1 MSYQVFVDA
10 QLLWDPY
17 DDNDVVSSASIS
29 QAVNAAAYLD
39 MEITSSNVPINE
51 GSSSVEVRWESK
63 TLFYGRVTDVS
74 QGIDGSWQ
82 VSAVSNIDRLND
94 VLVRPHSTSGDV
106 GEQVPS
112 TLSGYF
118 NWLVEQYNERA
129 VGGYRINV
137 RTNQGDELHEG
148 ALSVS
153 EDGWPTVAAAV
164 QDGVL
169 SYGGYLDFIPYS
181 GGADIDFYADIHDA
195 NLQIVDLGENIT
207 DITVKRSSEGQ
218 RTALVP
224 YGSDDDGN
232 NYDLTSATST
242 DLQLVRNAGYSVLGD
257 AIYDPEYVAE
267 YGYREERH
275 EFPGVT
281 SVAELLREAVPYLR
295 TMVAPRLTVEC
306 RAVDMAL
313 YREGYEHLRVGQAV
327 RVRSEPH
334 GVDEYLAVQD
344 MDLDLMDPSQTTYT
358 LGVSYD
364 TLTGQQ
370 SAYLAQLNG
379 SINHALDRVTEA
391 EDTISHV
398 VNDVDVEYYV
408 SDSPDEPIGG
418 EWGVGTITAVDN
430 KYVFSHVR
438 KEQADGTVA
447 ISDPTLLTTQVR
459 HSLQLHRDLGDDV
472 VWVSYVAANYDVTD
486 EAAGIVR
493 IYGQMGGWE
502 AEEQG
507 AVTVAFGFQ
516 DSAYQTG
523 ESLAGVG
530 VVTEKS
536 SDIDFGRTDIVSYVD
551 NGRVGV
557 YIRLT
562 GKVLVNLYADGDGF
576 STPFIELKSEPSGTK
591 VFDLAET
598 QTTYE
603 SAILQADNALRL
615 YVQATYTTQAATE
628 EIQSAFDL
636 RANQIEASVSE
647 KMDTEVANQTFVNQS
662 TFNQFSDSITT
673 SVEQTQTIANGA
685 SSAASAAQSTADSAL
700 EAAQGAASDLTEF
713 AQSVT
718 GDLSDLQSQIDGS
731 IQTWFYEGVPTLENA
746 PASGWTTDAIRNN
759 HLGDLYYDTDTD
771 YAYRFMQVDG
781 AYSWDRIQDTD
792 AIKALADAAAAQ
804 DTADG
809 KRRVFV
815 AQPMPPYDV
824 GDLWAQG
831 STGDLMRC
839 QVAKTAN
846 QSYSSSDWVLAT
858 KYTDDTTADAAAEA
872 AQTAITKATEVEQ
885 TVDGITTT
893 VSETV
898 QTANEAYTKAST
910 LEQTVDGFE
919 ARLDGIVGVNL
930 IPNSTNPQSSDDWS
944 AWFTPAAN
952 ATNSCGLA
960 GTFNFPEGTKVG
972 DTFTLSLELDWTSFT
987 AGTGGALVLP
997 HIQFYWNN
1005 SRSSGIPR
1013 VFDDNFAHASA
1024 AAGTRAFSYTGKIT
1038 TTAQATGTVCYNFR
1052 TDYSNGSGKIRI
1064 RRLKLEKG
1072 SVATEWTS
1080 APRDPE
1086 DAAKT
1091 ATNYLK
1097 FDSSGLCVGNMT
1109 AGTLGYNALITGS
1122 EYQIRNGSTVLSS
1135 FGSSV
1140 ARLGQNSTSAQVQM
1154 CGGRGVISARGS
1166 GIQVRGSSST
1176 TWMALNTS
1184 VDIYSNSA
1192 GNGLASEITLGG
1204 GSIDVLGDY
1213 GVKIGQSRSTRLWGI
1228 WAGSKVIS
1236 CSGSSAYQTVFTSS
1250 QITSMI
1256 GRAHGGYDVCLVMN
1270 GDSVAWNHSFGGSPY
1285 WNGSSI
1291 RVNVG
1296 ATPANGQQIR
1306 MNYIYIA
1313 V

>member
-51 GSSSVEVRWESK
+51 GSSSVEVRWEGK

-82 VSAVSNIDRLND
+82 VAAVSNIDRLND

-232 NYDLTSATST
+232 NYDLTSATSA

-344 MDLDLMDPSQTTYT
+344 MDLDLLDPSQTTYT

-557 YIRLT
+557 YVRLT

-591 VFDLAET
+591 VFDLADT

-615 YVQATYTTQAATE
+615 YVQATYTTKAATE

-647 KMDTEVANQTFVNQS
+647 KMDTSIANQTFVNQS

-731 IQTWFYEGVPTLENA
+731 IQTWFYTGVPTLDNE
-746 PASGWTTDAIRNN
+746 PASGWTTDAVRNN

-846 QSYSSSDWVLAT
+846 QSYSSSDWALAT

-885 TVDGITTT
+885 TVDGITAT

-898 QTANEAYTKAST
+898 QTANEAYTKASQV
-910 LEQTVDGFE
+910 EQTVDGISSTVTDLDGSVSSLTQTVNGFE
-919 ARLDGIVGVNL
+919 ASINNANSTANNALNVAQKNGRVLLDRVQIYQ
-930 IPNSTNPQSSDDWS
+930 PNSGGEGFRLATADKDITSTSNSGYMHVWGWIGGWTATSGGQIDVMIPLRDVTESSVVVSQLDDKISDFESGQGCGLRLRNVSGKAVLYFGGRGYYS
-944 AWFTPAAN
+944 ARLFVEGSGFTINN
-952 ATNSCGLA
+952 AT
-960 GTFNFPEGTKVG
+960 PE
-972 DTFTLSLELDWTSFT
+972 DW
-987 AGTGGALVLP
+987 
-997 HIQFYWNN
+997 N
-1005 SRSSGIPR
+1005 
-1013 VFDDNFAHASA
+1013 
-1024 AAGTRAFSYTGKIT
+1024 
-1038 TTAQATGTVCYNFR
+1038 TGTHIWQSHGAKSQ
-1052 TDYSNGSGKIRI
+1052 DS
-1064 RRLKLEKG
+1064 
-1072 SVATEWTS
+1072 
-1080 APRDPE
+1080 
-1086 DAAKT
+1086 KT
-1091 ATNYLK
+1091 ATNYLR

-1109 AGTLGYNALITGS
+1109 GTLGYNALITS
-1122 EYQIRNGSTVLSS
+1122 SQYQIRNGSTVLSS
-1135 FGSSV
+1135 FGTSEIHLGRNSSAATTYFAADNGYIRYSNGSFQIHSTGAAQLTCGGNLNV
-1140 ARLGQNSTSAQVQM
+1140 RAGATTILGNSVSGTDTILQGGTVRCNEVGIGDKNYGPIYRLNNPYKSNTKLWTASTSERNSLINA
-1154 CGGRGVISARGS
+1154 GWTSEGVGWYAF
-1166 GIQVRGSSST
+1166 
-1176 TWMALNTS
+1176 A
-1184 VDIYSNSA
+1184 
-1192 GNGLASEITLGG
+1192 
-1204 GSIDVLGDY
+1204 
-1213 GVKIGQSRSTRLWGI
+1213 
-1228 WAGSKVIS
+1228 
-1236 CSGSSAYQTVFTSS
+1236 
-1250 QITSMI
+1250 
-1256 GRAHGGYDVCLVMN
+1256 
-1270 GDSVAWNHSFGGSPY
+1270 
-1285 WNGSSI
+1285 
-1291 RVNVG
+1291 
-1296 ATPANGQQIR
+1296 
-1306 MNYIYIA
+1306 
-1313 V
+1313 

>member
-1 MSYQVFVDA
+1 MSYQIFVDA

-51 GSSSVEVRWESK
+51 GSSSVEVRWEGK

-137 RTNQGDELHEG
+137 RVNQGDELHEG
-148 ALSVS
+148 SLSVS
-153 EDGWPTVAAAV
+153 EDSWPTVAAAI
-164 QDGVL
+164 QDGIL

-232 NYDLTSATST
+232 NYDLTSATSA

-334 GVDEYLAVQD
+334 GVDEYLTVQD
-344 MDLDLMDPSQTTYT
+344 IDLDLLNPSQTTYT

-486 EAAGIVR
+486 DAAGIVR

-557 YIRLT
+557 YVRLT

-576 STPFIELKSEPSGTK
+576 STPFIELTSEPSGTK

-647 KMDTEVANQTFVNQS
+647 KMDTSVANQTFVNQS

-700 EAAQGAASDLTEF
+700 EAAQGAANDLTEF

-731 IQTWFYEGVPTLENA
+731 IQTWFYAGVPTLDNE

-898 QTANEAYTKAST
+898 QTANEAYTKASQV
-910 LEQTVDGFE
+910 EQTVDGISSTVTDLNGNMSSLEQTVNGFE
-919 ARLDGIVGVNL
+919 VSINNA
-930 IPNSTNPQSSDDWS
+930 NSTANS
-944 AWFTPAAN
+944 ALSAAN
-952 ATNSCGLA
+952 SANSTANNL
-960 GTFNFPEGTKVG
+960 NKVASKTY
-972 DTFTLSLELDWTSFT
+972 TFTGANNAAQWVKLGRLVSAGDASNFVIDVYSGNGYNGRSDQNSMCRIQIKDGWQSAHSTSAAFGVTVTRQVAESLKVKVLATAHNTCDVWVYMPWTYWNGMYVTSGNYT
-987 AGTGGALVLP
+987 SWTHSGTHQSGEPTGGTSQAV
-997 HIQFYWNN
+997 
-1005 SRSSGIPR
+1005 
-1013 VFDDNFAHASA
+1013 
-1024 AAGTRAFSYTGKIT
+1024 SYLMN
-1038 TTAQATGTVCYNFR
+1038 AEN
-1052 TDYSNGSGKIRI
+1052 
-1064 RRLKLEKG
+1064 
-1072 SVATEWTS
+1072 
-1080 APRDPE
+1080 
-1086 DAAKT
+1086 AAKT
-1091 ATNYLK
+1091 ATNYLR

-1109 AGTLGYNALITGS
+1109 GTLGYNALITS
-1122 EYQIRNGSTVLSS
+1122 SQYQIRNGTTVLSS
-1135 FGSSV
+1135 FG
-1140 ARLGQNSTSAQVQM
+1140 ATTIRLGQNSSSSVTYFAGNHGYIRYSSNTFQINSDGAAQLTSGSNLTVR
-1154 CGGRGVISARGS
+1154 GGAYATTLLG
-1166 GIQVRGSSST
+1166 GSSSGSVT
-1176 TWMALNTS
+1176 IIQGNTVRCSETGTGDKNYTPVYRLNNPNQSNTKMWTAS
-1184 VDIYSNSA
+1184 VTERNSLINA
-1192 GNGLASEITLGG
+1192 GWRSEGTGW
-1204 GSIDVLGDY
+1204 Y
-1213 GVKIGQSRSTRLWGI
+1213 
-1228 WAGSKVIS
+1228 AF
-1236 CSGSSAYQTVFTSS
+1236 A
-1250 QITSMI
+1250 
-1256 GRAHGGYDVCLVMN
+1256 
-1270 GDSVAWNHSFGGSPY
+1270 
-1285 WNGSSI
+1285 
-1291 RVNVG
+1291 
-1296 ATPANGQQIR
+1296 
-1306 MNYIYIA
+1306 
-1313 V
+1313 

>member
-106 GEQVPS
+106 GEKVPS

-118 NWLVEQYNERA
+118 SWLVEQYNERA
-129 VGGYRINV
+129 VGGYRIDV
-137 RTNQGDELHEG
+137 RVNQGDELHEG
-148 ALSVS
+148 SLSVS
-153 EDGWPTVAAAV
+153 EDGWPTVAAAI

-218 RTALVP
+218 HTALVP

-232 NYDLTSATST
+232 NYDLTSATSA

-334 GVDEYLAVQD
+334 GVDEYLTVQD
-344 MDLDLMDPSQTTYT
+344 IDLDLLNPSQTTYT

-472 VWVSYVAANYDVTD
+472 VWVSYIAANYDVTD
-486 EAAGIVR
+486 DAAGIVR

-502 AEEQG
+502 AKEQG

-551 NGRVGV
+551 NGRVGIYV
-557 YIRLT
+557 RLT

-576 STPFIELKSEPSGTK
+576 STPFIELTSEPSGTK
-591 VFDLAET
+591 VFDLADT

-647 KMDTEVANQTFVNQS
+647 KMDTSIANQTFVNQS

-700 EAAQGAASDLTEF
+700 EAAQGAANDLTEF

-731 IQTWFYEGVPTLENA
+731 IQTWFYAGVPTLDNE

-898 QTANEAYTKAST
+898 QTANEAYTKASQV
-910 LEQTVDGFE
+910 EQTVDGISSTVTDLNGNMSSLTQTVNGFE
-919 ARLDGIVGVNL
+919 ASINNA
-930 IPNSTNPQSSDDWS
+930 NSTANSALSAANTASGDLANYVIDGTPIGSGSLSGWQVVDGVYQRTFPGGEDHIDFSTQSARRSWGVGQALVFSAEFRVVSGTFSSSDFIRVYENGGSWQS
-944 AWFTPAAN
+944 FSINPAQA
-952 ATNSCGLA
+952 A
-960 GTFNFPEGTKVG
+960 GGGWVQLSS
-972 DTFTLSLELDWTSFT
+972 TLN
-987 AGTGGALVLP
+987 GTGV
-997 HIQFYWNN
+997 
-1005 SRSSGIPR
+1005 
-1013 VFDDNFAHASA
+1013 
-1024 AAGTRAFSYTGKIT
+1024 T
-1038 TTAQATGTVCYNFR
+1038 TTATKNYGFSSYV
-1052 TDYSNGSGKIRI
+1052 
-1064 RRLKLEKG
+1064 
-1072 SVATEWTS
+1072 TS
-1080 APRDPE
+1080 PGAKVLQMRNVQIIDGN
-1086 DAAKT
+1086 AAKT
-1091 ATNYLK
+1091 ATNYLR
-1097 FDSSGLCVGNMT
+1097 FDSTGLCVGNMT
-1109 AGTLGYNALITGS
+1109 GTLGYNALITS
-1122 EYQIRNGSTVLSS
+1122 SQYQIRNGSTVLSS
-1135 FGSSV
+1135 FGASSV
-1140 ARLGQNSTSAQVQM
+1140 SLGQNSTSSTISL
-1154 CGGRGVISARGS
+1154 CGGVGRIKVGTGAAFAIDSASRPLYIGNASQSTEIYGS
-1166 GIQVRGSSST
+1166 AVSIQNYENSPNNVVVQSSSVSISGHKY
-1176 TWMALNTS
+1176 APVYRLNNPYASNAKMWTAS
-1184 VDIYSNSA
+1184 VTERNSLINA
-1192 GNGLASEITLGG
+1192 GWTQE
-1204 GSIDVLGDY
+1204 
-1213 GVKIGQSRSTRLWGI
+1213 GI
-1228 WAGSKVIS
+1228 SWRA
-1236 CSGSSAYQTVFTSS
+1236 FT
-1250 QITSMI
+1250 
-1256 GRAHGGYDVCLVMN
+1256 
-1270 GDSVAWNHSFGGSPY
+1270 
-1285 WNGSSI
+1285 
-1291 RVNVG
+1291 
-1296 ATPANGQQIR
+1296 
-1306 MNYIYIA
+1306 
-1313 V
+1313 

>member
-1 MSYQVFVDA
+1 MD
-10 QLLWDPY
+10 
-17 DDNDVVSSASIS
+17 
-29 QAVNAAAYLD
+29 
-39 MEITSSNVPINE
+39 ITSSNVPINE
-51 GSSSVEVRWESK
+51 GSSSIEVRWESK

-118 NWLVEQYNERA
+118 SWLVEQYNERA
-129 VGGYRINV
+129 VGGYRIDV
-137 RTNQGDELHEG
+137 RVNQGDELHEG
-148 ALSVS
+148 SLSVS
-153 EDGWPTVAAAV
+153 EDGWPTVAAAI

-195 NLQIVDLGENIT
+195 NLQIVDLGENVT

-218 RTALVP
+218 HTALVP

-232 NYDLTSATST
+232 NYDLTSATSA

-306 RAVDMAL
+306 HAVDMAL
-313 YREGYEHLRVGQAV
+313 YRDGYEHLRVGQAV

-344 MDLDLMDPSQTTYT
+344 MDLDLLDPSQTTYT

-472 VWVSYVAANYDVTD
+472 VWVGYVAANYDVTD

-557 YIRLT
+557 YVRLT

-576 STPFIELKSEPSGTK
+576 STPFIELTSEPSGTK
-591 VFDLAET
+591 VFDLADT

-647 KMDTEVANQTFVNQS
+647 KMDTSVANQTFVNQS

-731 IQTWFYEGVPTLENA
+731 IQTWFYAGVPTLDNE

-885 TVDGITTT
+885 TVDGISTT

-898 QTANEAYTKAST
+898 QTANEAYTKASQV
-910 LEQTVDGFE
+910 EQTVDGISSTVTD
-919 ARLDGIVGVNL
+919 LDGSVSSLEQTVNGFEVQ
-930 IPNSTNPQSSDDWS
+930 ISSLKPY
-944 AWFTPAAN
+944 ARN
-952 ATNSCGLA
+952 LLA
-960 GTFNFPEGTKVG
+960 GTMSPPAVAPWEISDGYF
-972 DTFTLSLELDWTSFT
+972 SCTSPTSNVVPFVT
-987 AGTGGALVLP
+987 TP
-997 HIQFYWNN
+997 YFI
-1005 SRSSGIPR
+1005 SSGEVSGKQITISYEYYIEQNLSIGSKNPWLGAELQLR
-1013 VFDDNFAHASA
+1013 YSDGSVSWPGINILWSYTVGSWTKASA
-1024 AAGTRAFSYTGKIT
+1024 TVSVSNKKLSESYLNFYHRDIT
-1038 TTAQATGTVCYNFR
+1038 
-1052 TDYSNGSGKIRI
+1052 
-1064 RRLKLEKG
+1064 G
-1072 SVATEWTS
+1072 SVLFRNPMIEIGAAASTYS
-1080 APRDPE
+1080 PAPE
-1086 DAAKT
+1086 DVGNAAKT
-1091 ATNYLK
+1091 ATNYLR

-1109 AGTLGYNALITGS
+1109 GTLGYNALITS
-1122 EYQIRNGSTVLSS
+1122 SQYQIRNGSTVLSS
-1135 FGSSV
+1135 FGTTDIHLGRNSS
-1140 ARLGQNSTSAQVQM
+1140 AATTHFAADKGYIRYSNNSFQIYSDSSAQLI
-1154 CGGRGVISARGS
+1154 CGGTLN
-1166 GIQVRGSSST
+1166 VRGSTTTLGNSVSGTVTTLQGGTVRCNEIGTGTKNYAPVYRLNNPYASNTKMWTASST
-1176 TWMALNTS
+1176 ER
-1184 VDIYSNSA
+1184 NSLINA
-1192 GNGLASEITLGG
+1192 GWVSEGNGWYAF
-1204 GSIDVLGDY
+1204 
-1213 GVKIGQSRSTRLWGI
+1213 
-1228 WAGSKVIS
+1228 A
-1236 CSGSSAYQTVFTSS
+1236 
-1250 QITSMI
+1250 
-1256 GRAHGGYDVCLVMN
+1256 
-1270 GDSVAWNHSFGGSPY
+1270 
-1285 WNGSSI
+1285 
-1291 RVNVG
+1291 
-1296 ATPANGQQIR
+1296 
-1306 MNYIYIA
+1306 
-1313 V
+1313 

>member
-51 GSSSVEVRWESK
+51 GSSSVEVRWEGK

-94 VLVRPHSTSGDV
+94 VLVRPHSTSGNV

-118 NWLVEQYNERA
+118 SWLVEQYNERA

-153 EDGWPTVAAAV
+153 EDGWPTVAAAI

-224 YGSDDDGN
+224 YGSDDNGN

-295 TMVAPRLTVEC
+295 TMVAPRLTIEC

-344 MDLDLMDPSQTTYT
+344 MDLDLLDPSQTTYT

-472 VWVSYVAANYDVTD
+472 VWVSYIAANYDVTD

-516 DSAYQTG
+516 DSAYQAAEEG
-523 ESLAGVG
+523 QSLAGVG
-530 VVTEKS
+530 IVTEKS
-536 SDIDFGRTDIVSYVD
+536 SDIDLGRADIVSYVD

-557 YIRLT
+557 YVRLT

-591 VFDLAET
+591 VFDLADT

-731 IQTWFYEGVPTLENA
+731 IQTWFYAGVPTLDNE
-746 PASGWTTDAIRNN
+746 PASGWTTDAIKNN

-839 QVAKTAN
+839 QIAKTAN
-846 QSYSSSDWVLAT
+846 QSYSSSDWALAT

-898 QTANEAYTKAST
+898 QTANEAYTKASQV
-910 LEQTVDGFE
+910 EQTVDGISSTVTDLEGNYSQLTQTVNGFE
-919 ARLDGIVGVNL
+919 VSINNA
-930 IPNSTNPQSSDDWS
+930 NSTANSALSTAQQNGQLLYEYLAAPPEDFGMILLTSDKTISDGGNTGYAHIWG
-944 AWFTPAAN
+944 WMGGWTAN
-952 ATNSCGLA
+952 SGGYIDVMVPLR
-960 GTFNFPEGTKVG
+960 
-972 DTFTLSLELDWTSFT
+972 DTTYDTIVVT
-987 AGTGGALVLP
+987 
-997 HIQFYWNN
+997 QK
-1005 SRSSGIPR
+1005 
-1013 VFDDNFAHASA
+1013 DNQ
-1024 AAGTRAFSYTGKIT
+1024 IT
-1038 TTAQATGTVCYNFR
+1038 TYDSRNGATLRVYKVNEKVRVTLAIKGYAQVKLFVEGKGFTINRTSGNPAQGTYIWHSDSATAQ
-1052 TDYSNGSGKIRI
+1052 D
-1064 RRLKLEKG
+1064 
-1072 SVATEWTS
+1072 
-1080 APRDPE
+1080 
-1086 DAAKT
+1086 AKT
-1091 ATNYLK
+1091 ATNYLR
-1097 FDSSGLCVGNMT
+1097 FDSTGLCVGNY
-1109 AGTLGYNALITGS
+1109 AGTLQGNVKIDSDGLDIYNGTTLLAYMNANTIALGENSTASEIRFSAGAGSLGYDSGRAYL
-1122 EYQIRNGSTVLSS
+1122 RANGGKNLSVI
-1135 FGSSV
+1135 GNNLHV
-1140 ARLGQNSTSAQVQM
+1140 RGDLATTIGNSTSVASVS
-1154 CGGRGVISARGS
+1154 INS
-1166 GIQVRGSSST
+1166 G
-1176 TWMALNTS
+1176 N
-1184 VDIYSNSA
+1184 IYM
-1192 GNGLASEITLGG
+1192 
-1204 GSIDVLGDY
+1204 
-1213 GVKIGQSRSTRLWGI
+1213 
-1228 WAGSKVIS
+1228 SKV
-1236 CSGSSAYQTVFTSS
+1236 G
-1250 QITSMI
+1250 
-1256 GRAHGGYDVCLVMN
+1256 
-1270 GDSVAWNHSFGGSPY
+1270 
-1285 WNGSSI
+1285 
-1291 RVNVG
+1291 
-1296 ATPANGQQIR
+1296 NGQQTYAPVYRLNNPYQSNVKVWTANVTERNSLI
-1306 MNYIYIA
+1306 NAGWTSEGVGWYA
-1313 V
+1313 FA

>member
-1 MSYQVFVDA
+1 MAYRILVDGE
-10 QLLWDPY
+10 LLWDAVS
-17 DDNDVVSSASIS
+17 DADVVSSASIS

-39 MEITSSNVPINE
+39 MEVSPDAAPRISE
-51 GSSSVEVRWESK
+51 GSSAIEVRWGAT
-63 TLFYGRVTDVS
+63 TLFHGRATEVS
-74 QGIDGSWQ
+74 QLTDGTWR
-82 VSAVSNIDRLND
+82 VSAVSDVDRLND

-106 GEQVPS
+106 GEKCPD
-112 TLSGYF
+112 TPGAYF
-118 NWLVEQYNERA
+118 AWLVARYDERA
-129 VGGYRINV
+129 VGGYRIDV
-137 RTNQGDELHEG
+137 RVNQGDQLADG
-148 ALSVS
+148 AISVS
-153 EDGWPTVAAAV
+153 DDSWPTVASAIEDV
-164 QDGVL
+164 VL
-169 SYGGYLDFIPYS
+169 SRGGYLDFTPYA
-181 GGADIDFYADIHDA
+181 GGGVIDLYADLHDA
-195 NLQIVDLGENIT
+195 NAQLVDLGENVT
-207 DITVKRSSEGQ
+207 DITVTRSTDAQ

-232 NYDLTSATST
+232 EWTLSGATEADLR
-242 DLQLVRNAGYSVLGD
+242 LVRNAGYSVFGD
-257 AIYDPEYVAE
+257 AVYDGSYVAE
-267 YGYREERH
+267 YGYREERR

-281 SVAELLREAVPYLR
+281 SVAELIREAIPYLR
-295 TMVAPRLTVEC
+295 TMVAPTLTVEC

-344 MDLDLMDPSQTTYT
+344 MALDLLDPSQTAYT

-364 TLTGQQ
+364 TLTGSQ
-370 SAYLAQLNG
+370 SAYLSRLNDE
-379 SINHALDRVTEA
+379 INHALDRVTEA
-391 EDTISHV
+391 EDSIRHV

-408 SDSPDEPIGG
+408 SDSPDEPVGG

-472 VWVSYVAANYDVTD
+472 VWVSYIAANYDVTD

-557 YIRLT
+557 YVRLT

-591 VFDLAET
+591 VFDLADT

-647 KMDTEVANQTFVNQS
+647 KMDTSVANQTFVNQS

-731 IQTWFYEGVPTLENA
+731 IQTWFYAGMPTLENA

-771 YAYRFMQVDG
+771 YAYRFMQVDS

-885 TVDGITTT
+885 TVNGITTT

-898 QTANEAYTKAST
+898 QTANEAYTKASQV
-910 LEQTVDGFE
+910 EQTVDGISSTVTDLEGNYSQLTQTVNGFE
-919 ARLDGIVGVNL
+919 VSINNANSTANNALNVAQKNGQVLLDRVQIYYPDSGGEAFRLATADKNITAGDNSGYMHVWGWIGGWTATSGGQIDVTIPLRDVTESSVVISQLDDKISDFESGSGCGLRLRNVSGKAVLYLGGRGFYSARLFVEGSG
-930 IPNSTNPQSSDDWS
+930 
-944 AWFTPAAN
+944 FTINN
-952 ATNSCGLA
+952 ATPQ
-960 GTFNFPEGTKVG
+960 T
-972 DTFTLSLELDWTSFT
+972 
-987 AGTGGALVLP
+987 
-997 HIQFYWNN
+997 WN
-1005 SRSSGIPR
+1005 
-1013 VFDDNFAHASA
+1013 
-1024 AAGTRAFSYTGKIT
+1024 
-1038 TTAQATGTVCYNFR
+1038 TGTHIWQSHGAKSQ
-1052 TDYSNGSGKIRI
+1052 DS
-1064 RRLKLEKG
+1064 
-1072 SVATEWTS
+1072 
-1080 APRDPE
+1080 
-1086 DAAKT
+1086 KT
-1091 ATNYLK
+1091 ATNYLR
-1097 FDSSGLCVGNMT
+1097 FDSTGLCVGNY
-1109 AGTLGYNALITGS
+1109 AGTLQGNVKIDSDGIDIYSGNTLLAYMNANTIALGENSTASEVRFSAGAGSLGYDSGRAYLRANGGKNLSVIGS
-1122 EYQIRNGSTVLSS
+1122 NLHVRGDLATTIG
-1135 FGSSV
+1135 
-1140 ARLGQNSTSAQVQM
+1140 NSTSVASVS
-1154 CGGRGVISARGS
+1154 INS
-1166 GIQVRGSSST
+1166 G
-1176 TWMALNTS
+1176 N
-1184 VDIYSNSA
+1184 IYM
-1192 GNGLASEITLGG
+1192 
-1204 GSIDVLGDY
+1204 
-1213 GVKIGQSRSTRLWGI
+1213 
-1228 WAGSKVIS
+1228 SKV
-1236 CSGSSAYQTVFTSS
+1236 G
-1250 QITSMI
+1250 
-1256 GRAHGGYDVCLVMN
+1256 
-1270 GDSVAWNHSFGGSPY
+1270 
-1285 WNGSSI
+1285 
-1291 RVNVG
+1291 
-1296 ATPANGQQIR
+1296 NGQQT
-1306 MNYIYIA
+1306 YTPIYRLNNPYQSNAKIWTA
-1313 V
+1313 SVTERNSLISAGWTSEGIGWWAFA

>member
-10 QLLWDPY
+10 QLLWNPY

-51 GSSSVEVRWESK
+51 GSSSVEVRWEGK

-106 GEQVPS
+106 GEKVPS

-129 VGGYRINV
+129 VGGYRIDV
-137 RTNQGDELHEG
+137 RVNQGDELHEG
-148 ALSVS
+148 SLSVS
-153 EDGWPTVAAAV
+153 EDGWPTVAAAI
-164 QDGVL
+164 QDGIL

-232 NYDLTSATST
+232 NYDLTSATPA

-334 GVDEYLAVQD
+334 GVDEYLTVQD
-344 MDLDLMDPSQTTYT
+344 MQLDLLDPSQTTYT

-472 VWVSYVAANYDVTD
+472 VWVSYIAANYDVTD

-551 NGRVGV
+551 NGRVGIYV
-557 YIRLT
+557 RLT

-576 STPFIELKSEPSGTK
+576 STPFIELTSEPSGTK
-591 VFDLAET
+591 VFDLADT

-628 EIQSAFDL
+628 EIQSAFNL

-647 KMDTEVANQTFVNQS
+647 KMDTSVANNTFVNQS

-731 IQTWFYEGVPTLENA
+731 VQTWFYAGVPTLDNE

-898 QTANEAYTKAST
+898 QTANEAYTKASQV
-910 LEQTVDGFE
+910 EQTVDGISSTVTD
-919 ARLDGIVGVNL
+919 LDGSMSSLTQTVNGFEVS
-930 IPNSTNPQSSDDWS
+930 INNANSTANS
-944 AWFTPAAN
+944 ALSAAN
-952 ATNSCGLA
+952 
-960 GTFNFPEGTKVG
+960 
-972 DTFTLSLELDWTSFT
+972 
-987 AGTGGALVLP
+987 GAKKQLW
-997 HIQFYWNN
+997 H
-1005 SRSSGIPR
+1005 
-1013 VFDDNFAHASA
+1013 H
-1024 AAGTRAFSYTGKIT
+1024 AAGTNGTAGYIGIATIKIT
-1038 TTAQATGTVCYNFR
+1038 GTRANVPMYYAFANRGQQQTNVWVRFNSVNGTDPTLNILQADGSMNIYIRKTATSSWEVIVQKSEPWDYISVTDFNNGGSYQGSRVTTAWANNFYTSLPSGCTGAT
-1052 TDYSNGSGKIRI
+1052 
-1064 RRLKLEKG
+1064 RLAAKRN
-1072 SVATEWTS
+1072 SS
-1080 APRDPE
+1080 DI
-1086 DAAKT
+1086 DNAAKT
-1091 ATNYLK
+1091 ATNYLR

-1109 AGTLGYNALITGS
+1109 GTLGYNALITS
-1122 EYQIRNGSTVLSS
+1122 SQYQIRNGSTVLSS
-1135 FGSSV
+1135 FG
-1140 ARLGQNSTSAQVQM
+1140 ATDIRLGQNSSAATTYFAGNHGYIRYASNTFQINSDGAAQLTSGSNLTVR
-1154 CGGRGVISARGS
+1154 GGAYATTLLG
-1166 GIQVRGSSST
+1166 GSSSGSVT
-1176 TWMALNTS
+1176 IIQGNTVRCSETGTGDKNYTPVYRLNNPNQSNTKMWTAS
-1184 VDIYSNSA
+1184 VTERNSLINA
-1192 GNGLASEITLGG
+1192 GWRSEGTG
-1204 GSIDVLGDY
+1204 
-1213 GVKIGQSRSTRLWGI
+1213 W
-1228 WAGSKVIS
+1228 WAF
-1236 CSGSSAYQTVFTSS
+1236 A
-1250 QITSMI
+1250 
-1256 GRAHGGYDVCLVMN
+1256 
-1270 GDSVAWNHSFGGSPY
+1270 
-1285 WNGSSI
+1285 
-1291 RVNVG
+1291 
-1296 ATPANGQQIR
+1296 
-1306 MNYIYIA
+1306 
-1313 V
+1313 

>member
-10 QLLWDPY
+10 QLLWNPY

-51 GSSSVEVRWESK
+51 GSSSVEVRWEGK

-106 GEQVPS
+106 GEKVPS

-129 VGGYRINV
+129 VGGYRIDV
-137 RTNQGDELHEG
+137 RVNQGDELHEG
-148 ALSVS
+148 SLSVS
-153 EDGWPTVAAAV
+153 EDGWPTVAAAI
-164 QDGVL
+164 QDGIL

-232 NYDLTSATST
+232 NYDLTSATPA

-334 GVDEYLAVQD
+334 GVDEYLTVQD
-344 MDLDLMDPSQTTYT
+344 MQLDLLDPSQTSYT

-472 VWVSYVAANYDVTD
+472 VWVSYIAANYDVTD
-486 EAAGIVR
+486 ETAGIVR

-557 YIRLT
+557 YVRLT

-576 STPFIELKSEPSGTK
+576 STPFIELTSEPSGTK
-591 VFDLAET
+591 VFDLADT

-647 KMDTEVANQTFVNQS
+647 KMDTSVANNTFVNQS

-700 EAAQGAASDLTEF
+700 EAAQGAANDLTEF

-731 IQTWFYEGVPTLENA
+731 VQTWFYAGVPTLDNE
-746 PASGWTTDAIRNN
+746 PASGWTTDAIKNN

-858 KYTDDTTADAAAEA
+858 KYTDDQLAGIIADDRTPVFVAVEPGAGSIADPAREDAEGADRLLGYAFCQFQRHVDDNILTDILTLYIDDLCVDEAQRGRHVGNALYRHVLGFARNSGCYNVTLNVWACNEA
-872 AQTAITKATEVEQ
+872 AK
-885 TVDGITTT
+885 
-893 VSETV
+893 
-898 QTANEAYTKAST
+898 
-910 LEQTVDGFE
+910 GFYE
-919 ARLDGIVGVNL
+919 H
-930 IPNSTNPQSSDDWS
+930 
-944 AWFTPAAN
+944 
-952 ATNSCGLA
+952 CGLK
-960 GTFNFPEGTKVG
+960 P
-972 DTFTLSLELDWTSFT
+972 
-987 AGTGGALVLP
+987 
-997 HIQFYWNN
+997 Q
-1005 SRSSGIPR
+1005 
-1013 VFDDNFAHASA
+1013 
-1024 AAGTRAFSYTGKIT
+1024 
-1038 TTAQATGTVCYNFR
+1038 
-1052 TDYSNGSGKIRI
+1052 
-1064 RRLKLEKG
+1064 
-1072 SVATEWTS
+1072 
-1080 APRDPE
+1080 
-1086 DAAKT
+1086 
-1091 ATNYLK
+1091 
-1097 FDSSGLCVGNMT
+1097 
-1109 AGTLGYNALITGS
+1109 
-1122 EYQIRNGSTVLSS
+1122 
-1135 FGSSV
+1135 
-1140 ARLGQNSTSAQVQM
+1140 
-1154 CGGRGVISARGS
+1154 
-1166 GIQVRGSSST
+1166 
-1176 TWMALNTS
+1176 
-1184 VDIYSNSA
+1184 
-1192 GNGLASEITLGG
+1192 
-1204 GSIDVLGDY
+1204 
-1213 GVKIGQSRSTRLWGI
+1213 KIGMETIL
-1228 WAGSKVIS
+1228 
-1236 CSGSSAYQTVFTSS
+1236 
-1250 QITSMI
+1250 
-1256 GRAHGGYDVCLVMN
+1256 
-1270 GDSVAWNHSFGGSPY
+1270 
-1285 WNGSSI
+1285 
-1291 RVNVG
+1291 
-1296 ATPANGQQIR
+1296 
-1306 MNYIYIA
+1306 
-1313 V
+1313 

>member
-51 GSSSVEVRWESK
+51 GSSSVEVRWEGK

-94 VLVRPHSTSGDV
+94 VLVRPHSTSGSV

-153 EDGWPTVAAAV
+153 EDGWPTVAAAI

-232 NYDLTSATST
+232 NYDLTSATSA

-344 MDLDLMDPSQTTYT
+344 TDLDLMDPSQTTYT

-557 YIRLT
+557 YVRLT

-576 STPFIELKSEPSGTK
+576 STPFIELANEPSGTK
-591 VFDLAET
+591 VFDLADV

-615 YVQATYTTQAATE
+615 YVQATYTTKAATE

-647 KMDTEVANQTFVNQS
+647 KMDTSVANQTFVNQS
-662 TFNQFSDSITT
+662 TFDQFSDSITT
-673 SVEQTQTIANGA
+673 TVEQTQII
-685 SSAASAAQSTADSAL
+685 
-700 EAAQGAASDLTEF
+700 AQGAAND
-713 AQSVT
+713 
-718 GDLSDLQSQIDGS
+718 
-731 IQTWFYEGVPTLENA
+731 
-746 PASGWTTDAIRNN
+746 
-759 HLGDLYYDTDTD
+759 
-771 YAYRFMQVDG
+771 
-781 AYSWDRIQDTD
+781 
-792 AIKALADAAAAQ
+792 
-804 DTADG
+804 
-809 KRRVFV
+809 
-815 AQPMPPYDV
+815 
-824 GDLWAQG
+824 
-831 STGDLMRC
+831 
-839 QVAKTAN
+839 
-846 QSYSSSDWVLAT
+846 
-858 KYTDDTTADAAAEA
+858 
-872 AQTAITKATEVEQ
+872 AQTAVTKATEVEQ
-885 TVDGITTT
+885 TVSGISST
-893 VSETV
+893 VSEAV
-898 QTANEAYTKAST
+898 ETADSAYEKAST

-952 ATNSCGLA
+952 ATDSCGLA

-987 AGTGGALVLP
+987 AGTGGALVP
-997 HIQFYWNN
+997 PYIQFYWNK
-1005 SRSSGIPR
+1005 SWSSGIPR
-1013 VFDDNFAHASA
+1013 VFDRNFAHASA
-1024 AAGTRAFSYTGKIT
+1024 AAGTRVFSDTGKIT
-1038 TTAQATGTVCYNFR
+1038 TTAQATGTVYYNFR

-1064 RRLKLEKG
+1064 RRLKLERG

-1086 DAAKT
+1086 DAAKV
-1091 ATNYLK
+1091 ATNYLR

-1109 AGTLGYNALITGS
+1109 GTLGYNALITS
-1122 EYQIRNGSTVLSS
+1122 SQYQIRNGSTVLSS
-1135 FGSSV
+1135 FGASTV
-1140 ARLGQNSTSAQVQM
+1140 NLGQNSTSSRINL
-1154 CGGRGVISARGS
+1154 CGGRGSIWFSNNRLFIDTS
-1166 GIQVRGSSST
+1166 SDSYPIQIGDVDQLLLNGLITTVGRSSSVST
-1176 TWMALNTS
+1176 TRINGNQIT
-1184 VDIYSNSA
+1184 IGNKGSA
-1192 GNGLASEITLGG
+1192 I
-1204 GSIDVLGDY
+1204 
-1213 GVKIGQSRSTRLWGI
+1213 QGI
-1228 WAGSKVIS
+1228 WAGSKIIS
-1236 CSGSSAYQTVFTSS
+1236 CSNSAYQTVFTSS

-1256 GRAHGGYDVCLVMN
+1256 GRAHGSDDVCLVMN
-1270 GDSVAWNHSFGGSPY
+1270 GDSSAWNHTFGGPPY
-1285 WNGSSI
+1285 WNGSSMRI
-1291 RVNVG
+1291 NVG
-1296 ATPANGQQIR
+1296 ATPATGQQIR

>member
-10 QLLWDPY
+10 QLLWNPY

-51 GSSSVEVRWESK
+51 GSSSVEVRWEGK

-106 GEQVPS
+106 GEKVPS

-129 VGGYRINV
+129 VGGYRIDV
-137 RTNQGDELHEG
+137 RVNQGDELHEG
-148 ALSVS
+148 SLSVS
-153 EDGWPTVAAAV
+153 EDGWPTVAAAI
-164 QDGVL
+164 QDGIL

-232 NYDLTSATST
+232 NYDLTSATPA

-334 GVDEYLAVQD
+334 GVDEYLTVQD
-344 MDLDLMDPSQTTYT
+344 MQLDLLDPSQTTYT

-472 VWVSYVAANYDVTD
+472 VWVSYIAANYDVTD

-557 YIRLT
+557 YVRLT

-576 STPFIELKSEPSGTK
+576 STPFIELTSEPSGTK
-591 VFDLAET
+591 VFDLADV

-647 KMDTEVANQTFVNQS
+647 KMDTSVANQTFVNQS

-731 IQTWFYEGVPTLENA
+731 IQTWFYAGVPTLDNE
-746 PASGWTTDAIRNN
+746 PASGWTTDSIRNN

-781 AYSWDRIQDTD
+781 SYLWDRIQDTD

-898 QTANEAYTKAST
+898 KTANEAYTKASQV
-910 LEQTVDGFE
+910 EQTVDGISSTVTDLDGSMSSLTQTVNGFE
-919 ARLDGIVGVNL
+919 ASINNA
-930 IPNSTNPQSSDDWS
+930 NSTANSALSAAQQNGQLLYECQVAPPQDFGMILLTSDRTISDGGNRGYAHIWGWLGGWTANS
-944 AWFTPAAN
+944 GGYIDVMVPLRDTSQGTIVVTQKDNQIASYGSGSGATLKVYKLNEKVRVTLAVKGFAQVKLFVEGKGFTIN
-952 ATNSCGLA
+952 RTGGNSG
-960 GTFNFPEGTKVG
+960 EGTYIW
-972 DTFTLSLELDWTSFT
+972 DSD
-987 AGTGGALVLP
+987 
-997 HIQFYWNN
+997 
-1005 SRSSGIPR
+1005 
-1013 VFDDNFAHASA
+1013 SA
-1024 AAGTRAFSYTGKIT
+1024 
-1038 TTAQATGTVCYNFR
+1038 TAQ
-1052 TDYSNGSGKIRI
+1052 D
-1064 RRLKLEKG
+1064 
-1072 SVATEWTS
+1072 
-1080 APRDPE
+1080 
-1086 DAAKT
+1086 AKT
-1091 ATNYLK
+1091 ATNYLR

-1109 AGTLGYNALITGS
+1109 GTLGYNALITS
-1122 EYQIRNGSTVLSS
+1122 SQYQIRNGSTVLSS
-1135 FGSSV
+1135 FG
-1140 ARLGQNSTSAQVQM
+1140 ATAIRLGQNSSSAVTYFAGNHGYIRYASNTFQINSDGAAQLTSGSNLTVK
-1154 CGGRGVISARGS
+1154 GGAYATTLLG
-1166 GIQVRGSSST
+1166 GSSSGSVT
-1176 TWMALNTS
+1176 IIQGNTVRCSETGTGDKNYTPVYRLNNPYQSNTKMWTASVTERNSLINAGWTS
-1184 VDIYSNSA
+1184 E
-1192 GNGLASEITLGG
+1192 GTG
-1204 GSIDVLGDY
+1204 
-1213 GVKIGQSRSTRLWGI
+1213 W
-1228 WAGSKVIS
+1228 WAF
-1236 CSGSSAYQTVFTSS
+1236 A
-1250 QITSMI
+1250 
-1256 GRAHGGYDVCLVMN
+1256 
-1270 GDSVAWNHSFGGSPY
+1270 
-1285 WNGSSI
+1285 
-1291 RVNVG
+1291 
-1296 ATPANGQQIR
+1296 
-1306 MNYIYIA
+1306 
-1313 V
+1313 